1 MVLTTKLQNQIE
13 DREDRNR
20 RAFQPKTDHR
30 TDLKRAQDDGVA
42 PWDNPDNNLTDFH
55 VAVFFDKY
63 AVTEGHRLF
72 VPVYNNDTII
82 KSCFE
87 SALLKGRQMVANG
100 ECDSFNIGLNIGTAA
115 GQTVMYPHVHLIPR
129 RNGDCEDPT
138 GGVRNVIP
146 GKGNYKK

>member
-1 MVLTTKLQNQIE
+1 MPLASKLSNHIEEREERNQRYHSKI
-13 DREDRNR
+13 
-20 RAFQPKTDHR
+20 DHR
-30 TDLKRAQDDGVA
+30 TDLKQAQDDSIA
-42 PWDNPDNNLTDFH
+42 PWDQADKDLTDFH

-72 VPVYNNDTII
+72 VPVYNNDQVILA
-82 KSCFE
+82 CFE

-100 ECDSFNIGLNIGTAA
+100 ECDGFNIGLNTGTAA

-129 RNGDCEDPT
+129 RNGDCEDPV

>member
-1 MVLTTKLQNQIE
+1 MPLASKLSNHIE
-13 DREDRNR
+13 EREDRNQR
-20 RAFQPKTDHR
+20 YHLKVDHR

-42 PWDNPDNNLTDFH
+42 PWDQVDKDLTDFH

-72 VPVYNNDTII
+72 VPVYNNDQII
-82 KSCFE
+82 LACFE
-87 SALLKGRQMVANG
+87 SALFTGRRMVANG
-100 ECDSFNIGLNIGTAA
+100 ECDGFNIGLNTGTAA

-129 RNGDCEDPT
+129 RNGDCEDPV